1 MSGSNHTVPSAPL
14 DLTNKTRERGS
25 CSQGSTDDQ
34 TRTRHTAETQV
45 ESAHKCNNEQAV
57 YPRDTFKNAASSTSP
72 SDDSK
77 VVGQTRAITPHT
89 KFDNPTDKADSSFSK
104 LPIRKRPFPAHST
117 SESGPQNKLKEERC
131 SPAPKAHTSPS
142 RSVAQRTANDHERDS
157 RIVRALPTYCKLIR
171 SLFKLVYGCIYSK

>member
-45 ESAHKCNNEQAV
+45 ESAHKCTSGQAAHS
-57 YPRDTFKNAASSTSP
+57 RDTSKNAASSTSP
-72 SDDSK
+72 SDDTK
-77 VVGQTRAITPHT
+77 VGQTRPTTPHT
-89 KFDNPTDKADSSFSK
+89 KCDNPTDRADSSFSK

-117 SESGPQNKLKEERC
+117 SESGSQNKLKEERC

-142 RSVAQRTANDHERDS
+142 HSVAQRTANDHERDS